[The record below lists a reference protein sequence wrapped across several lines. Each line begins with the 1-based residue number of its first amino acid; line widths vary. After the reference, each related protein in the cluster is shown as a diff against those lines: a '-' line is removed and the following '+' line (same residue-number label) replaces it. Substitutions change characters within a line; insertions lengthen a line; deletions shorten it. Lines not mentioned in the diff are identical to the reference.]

1 MNILGKEMP
10 QNVENIYRQIKSDHG
25 TAAVSC
31 VSGKDNSVQRTGI
44 NSFRIII
51 NTDLPDDYF
60 WEIFLHENIHII
72 QTCCGYRNVN
82 DSTPLMHLLTDA
94 IMDIDVHRR
103 LQKYGFTYSDYGDK
117 KLLLNIMK
125 LASRIQENHNILYYL
140 IISIALYRIAYDQE
154 MGDVL
159 ASGFSKDNQIF
170 KEVYTKFVQLLD
182 EHSATNCK
190 ENAILYNEAIK
201 LFNLLQLR

>member
-1 MNILGKEMP
+1 MKVLGKEMP
-10 QNVENIYRQIKSDHG
+10 QNVENIYRQIKSDYG

-82 DSTPLMHLLTDA
+82 DSTLLMHLLTDA

-103 LQKYGFTYSDYGDK
+103 LQEYGFTYSNYGDK

-159 ASGFSKDNQIF
+159 AAGFSKDNQIF

-201 LFNLLQLR
+201 LFNPPQHR

>member
-10 QNVENIYRQIKSDHG
+10 QNIEDIYKQIKSDYG
-25 TAAVSC
+25 RATVSC
-31 VSGKDNSVQRTGI
+31 VSGKNNSIQQTGV
-44 NSFRIII
+44 NSFQIII
-51 NTDLPDDYF
+51 DTDLPDDYF

-82 DSTPLMHLLTDA
+82 DATPLMHLLTDA
-94 IMDIDVHRR
+94 IMDVDVHRR
-103 LQKYGFTYSDYGDK
+103 LQEYGFTYSNYGDK

-159 ASGFSKDNQIF
+159 AAGFSKDNQIF

-201 LFNLLQLR
+201 LFNSPQHQ

>member
-10 QNVENIYRQIKSDHG
+10 QNVENIYRQIKSDYG
-25 TAAVSC
+25 RVTVSC
-31 VSGKDNSVQRTGI
+31 VPGKNNSVQQIGI
-44 NSFRIII
+44 SSFRIII
-51 NTDLPDDYF
+51 DTDLPDDYF

-82 DSTPLMHLLTDA
+82 NATPLMHLLTDA

-103 LQKYGFTYSDYGDK
+103 LQKYGFIYSDYGDK
-117 KLLLNIMK
+117 KLLLDIIK
-125 LASRIQENHNILYYL
+125 LASRTQENHDILYYL

-159 ASGFSKDNQIF
+159 AAGFSRDNQVF
-170 KEVYTKFVQLLD
+170 KEIYAKFIQLLD
-182 EHSATNCK
+182 EHSETNFK

-201 LFNLLQLR
+201 LFRSPQHQ